1 MKLSDQTDFDR
12 ATGELFGGL
21 WGPYDQRLFDESVA
35 LFHRRLDL
43 IGFDKEAFRGKVV
56 LDAGCG
62 GGRNTVAMAQ
72 LGVAE
77 AHGIDISLQGIEN
90 AALRAAEYPQVSFRQ
105 ASVEDIPYADRT
117 FDVIW
122 CAGVLMHT
130 GHDERVLDELARVI
144 KPGGL
149 LYMLVYATGGLRWPL
164 IQLLRPLAAQIG
176 QDRMEE
182 AVERSGIP
190 ANKRRTF
197 LDDLFVP
204 RLDFFHWHRLRQMLA
219 RRGFARI
226 ERWGPEARLDHE
238 HSLQAYR
245 EDLEFLG
252 RLFTA
257 GCDSHFG
264 DAAPMF
270 SMAASLTEATIDV
283 IGWFEHEVEA
293 GRIPAHEAMERVIG
307 QGHHRLFAT
316 MAA

>member
-1 MKLSDQTDFDR
+1 MNLTDQNDFDR
-12 ATGELFGGL
+12 ATGELFGSL
-21 WGPYDQRLFDESVA
+21 WGPYDQQLFDESVA

-43 IGFDKEAFRGKVV
+43 VGFDKEYFRGKVV

-72 LGVAE
+72 LGAAE
-77 AHGIDISLQGIEN
+77 AHGIDISAKGLEN
-90 AALRAAEYPQVSFRQ
+90 AALRAAAFPEARFLQ
-105 ASVEDIPYADRT
+105 ASVEEIPYPDRT
-117 FDVIW
+117 FDAVW

-130 GHDERVLDELARVI
+130 GHDEKVLAELARVI

-164 IQLLRPLAAQIG
+164 IQLVRPIAAQIG
-176 QDRMEE
+176 QDRIEE

-204 RLDFFHWHRLRQMLA
+204 KLDFFRWDRLRQMLE
-219 RRGFARI
+219 RHGFGKI

-238 HSLQAYR
+238 HSLAAYR
-245 EDLEFLG
+245 EDLEFLDK
-252 RLFTA
+252 LFTA
-257 GCDSHFG
+257 GCDPQFG
-264 DAAPMF
+264 GAAPLF
-270 SMAASLTEATIDV
+270 SMAASLTEATIDL
-283 IGWFEHEVEA
+283 IGWYEDEVAA
-293 GRIPAHEAMERVIG
+293 GRIPVDEAMQRVIG

-316 MAA
+316 MSA